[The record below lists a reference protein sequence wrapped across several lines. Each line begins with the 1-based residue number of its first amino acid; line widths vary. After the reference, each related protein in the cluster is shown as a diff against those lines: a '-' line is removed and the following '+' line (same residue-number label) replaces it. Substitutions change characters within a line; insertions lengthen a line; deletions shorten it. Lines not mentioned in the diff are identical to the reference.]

1 MWDGQRSTRGKD
13 GLRKDE
19 TIVWFVILIKYVAK
33 LVLTYYIKEKEKTK
47 GVEDTPVLPR
57 AGERCREIKALLRLK
72 RSKSNVTRR
81 RLGGGGGGNSPVM
94 IVKVYMSFDG
104 TPCHST
110 QTHKTETDD
119 RQSPSGDTRKT
130 VNNLICRCNCS

>member
-33 LVLTYYIKEKEKTK
+33 LVLTYYIKEKKKTE
-47 GVEDTPVLPR
+47 GVEDTPVLQR
-57 AGERCREIKALLRLK
+57 AEERCREIKALLRLK

-81 RLGGGGGGNSPVM
+81 RLGGGPVM

-110 QTHKTETDD
+110 QTHMTETDD